1 MKFSNYNLK
10 PYIYDG
16 LRAIEFY
23 ETTEIQSIVIPKI
36 MNNENVICKSNTGTG
51 KTHAFIIPMLQNL
64 NEEDKVVQ
72 ATIISPTRE
81 LCEQIYK
88 EINKI
93 IKFNPEIDCRM

>member
-16 LRAIEFY
+16 LRYIEFY

-36 MNNENVICKSNTGTG
+36 INGENVICKSNTGTG

-64 NEEDKVVQ
+64 NEDEKCVQ

-93 IKFNPEIDCRM
+93 IKKMYNSTN

>member
-16 LRAIEFY
+16 LRTIEFY

-36 MNNENVICKSNTGTG
+36 INKENVICKSNTGTG

-64 NEEDKVVQ
+64 NEDEKLQ
-72 ATIISPTRE
+72 LSFFKN
-81 LCEQIYK
+81 Q
-88 EINKI
+88 NKD
-93 IKFNPEIDCRM
+93 NS